1 MRVYSKEKEKFNFNL
16 RMYSEES
23 FDTIIPFQK
32 KLKKPQKTD
41 VLINGFQYFHTLTK
55 NHKNNKTL

>member
-1 MRVYSKEKEKFNFNL
+1 
-16 RMYSEES
+16 MYSEES
-23 FDTIIPFQK
+23 FDAIIPFQK
-32 KLKKPQKTD
+32 KPKKPQKTD